1 MSAII
6 DACGND
12 TGSPSMSKAED
23 NLSNSDGPL
32 IRKSVHQ
39 NSTSSLRIS
48 SENINGTTIV
58 TSRGSTPIGEKS
70 SRKRYCLWTITFFL
84 AIIGLCNLFL
94 SITII
99 AVLRISQ
106 GMEAMEMIPDENL
119 VKFYGRTDLDKLCL
133 QSGVCQS
140 YGDEPMEISTDD
152 GGIRIDVKG
161 RLDQESSRSR
171 VELLPNGTSIS
182 QVKSFEVKDSRTGAI
197 YFTTDFPNFGLPNGV
212 QKIDVKIAQT
222 HRITSPVNE
231 SLTIDS
237 NDRISLHGAEGIKM
251 ESKEIV
257 WNASNDVFLKSLNG
271 NIIFDTKN
279 GVIIDMDNI
288 PVAPMFVQNPTDQ
301 EQFKV
306 CICMPQGKLFKVP
319 VRVGANVRSVNCA
332 RISRTPEND
341 PCLRRF
347 VSFV

>member
-12 TGSPSMSKAED
+12 TGSPSMSKTED

-39 NSTSSLRIS
+39 NSNSSLRIS
-48 SENINGTTIV
+48 SENVNATTIV

-70 SRKRYCLWTITFFL
+70 TRKRYCLWTLTFFL

-106 GMEAMEMIPDENL
+106 GMESMEMIPEENL
-119 VKFYGRTDLDKLCL
+119 VKFYGRTDLDRICL

-140 YGDEPMEISTDD
+140 YGDEPMEISSDD
-152 GGIRIDVKG
+152 GGIRIDVNDK
-161 RLDQESSRSR
+161 LNPETSQRSQ
-171 VELLPNGTSIS
+171 VEILPNGTSIS
-182 QVKSFEVKDSRTGAI
+182 QVRSFEIKDFRTGAI
-197 YFTTDFPNFGLPNGV
+197 YFTTDYPKFGLPSGV
-212 QKIDVKIAQT
+212 DRIDVKIAQT

-231 SLTIDS
+231 SLEINSD
-237 NDRISLHGAEGIKM
+237 DRISLHGAEGIKM
-251 ESKEIV
+251 ESKDIF
-257 WNASNDVFLKSLNG
+257 WNASNDVLLKSLNG
-271 NIIFDTKN
+271 SIIFDMKN
-279 GVIIDMDNI
+279 GVIIDINNI
-288 PVAPMFVQNPTDQ
+288 PVVPMFIQNPTDQ

-319 VRVGANVRSVNCA
+319 VRAGTNLRSANCA

-341 PCLRRF
+341 PCLR
-347 VSFV
+347 